1 MNESA
6 TIIGFPSET
15 TLIENTRQYFD
26 FVNENVIQIK
36 GHRLGIEHVLAFYHE
51 GYTPD
56 QIAQEFPGL
65 SLEVIYATITFYLA
79 NQSEMDAYLQ
89 RRQAIYEQAYQQW
102 KRNPTP
108 LIERLR
114 AIREEQLETV

>member
-1 MNESA
+1 MSEST
-6 TIIGFPSET
+6 TITDFLSGT
-15 TLIENTRQYFD
+15 NLIENTPKYFD

-79 NQSEMDAYLQ
+79 NQLEIDTYLQ
-89 RRQAIYEQAYQQW
+89 RRQAAYERAYQDW
-102 KRNPTP
+102 KNKPTP
-108 LIERLR
+108 LVERLR
-114 AIREEQLETV
+114 TIREEQLEIV